1 MKIWSLILGPV
12 LAEKSTEHDQP
23 TYREALQMINAPGHA
38 RNGRGW
44 GLPVG
49 VRNSGVLLN

>member
-1 MKIWSLILGPV
+1 MKIWSSILGAV
-12 LAEKSTEHDQP
+12 LAEKSTDHDLP
-23 TYREALQMINAPGHA
+23 TYREALQMINSPGHA

-49 VRNSGVLLN
+49 VRNSGRFSN